1 MADPPPLTRLR
12 LTQAPRVLTPI
23 DLPHDLLDIL
33 VAHAINERRPC
44 TSVPELCK
52 IHPEWA
58 ELCRKPWRI
67 YDAANRALGFY
78 GALGSWPAVVAFYR
92 QNYPDLQMLF
102 TSGQEENPKAYFKWV
117 CRNMLYRVD
126 NVNQRHPWFPAR
138 LLQVV
143 TNRPLNR
150 PWFGD
155 INTRLPNYA
164 EIAKLYVAR
173 EPDLLR
179 RVPQHHRD
187 FYEIALVA
195 LAQRPDV
202 FQYVATTRDDYDDL
216 AKFAV
221 QLPNS
226 SALSRVP
233 PDRPKYRE
241 IATLAVEADGKQI
254 SRVSRDAPL
263 YTELAKVAVERDG
276 RALAFVP
283 GVGTVIDRHPDF
295 FEIAKVA
302 IKAHGWPIRYV
313 INGLGLPSGDY
324 PAVYNE
330 YVALAKIA
338 MRFHPLALR
347 HIAPSLPAYKEL
359 AMIAIEHDWQAI
371 DLVPTSHAD
380 FTFLR
385 SFSDRVF
392 NAVDSS
398 DSD

>member
-1 MADPPPLTRLR
+1 MAEPPPLTRLR

-78 GALGSWPAVVAFYR
+78 GALGSWPAVEAFYR

-102 TSGQEENPKAYFKWV
+102 TSGQEPTPKTYFKWV

-150 PWFGD
+150 PWFRD
-155 INTRLPNYA
+155 IVTRLPNYA
-164 EIAKLYVAR
+164 EIAKLYMVGN
-173 EPDLLR
+173 PGLLR
-179 RVPQHHRD
+179 NVPQNHPGFH
-187 FYEIALVA
+187 EIALVA
-195 LAQRPDV
+195 LERMPDL
-202 FQYVATTRDDYDDL
+202 FQYVSTTCDDYDDL

-226 SALSRVP
+226 QALAHVRR
-233 PDRPKYRE
+233 DRPKYQE
-241 IATLAVEADGKQI
+241 IATLAVEADARQI
-254 SRVSRDAPL
+254 THVPRDAPF
-263 YTELAKVAVERDG
+263 YTELAKIAVEQDG

-283 GVGTVIDRHPDF
+283 GAGTVIDRHPDF

-302 IKAHGWPIRYV
+302 IEAHGWPIQYV
-313 INGLGLPSGDY
+313 ANGVGLPGDHSDL
-324 PAVYNE
+324 YNE
-330 YVALAKIA
+330 YIELAKIA
-338 MRFHPLALR
+338 MRHKPLT
-347 HIAPSLPAYKEL
+347 IADIPRTLPEYREL
-359 AMIAIEHDWQAI
+359 AVIAIEHNWKAI
-371 DLVPTSHAD
+371 DFVPTSRAD
-380 FTFLR
+380 FTELR
-385 SFSDRVF
+385 AISDRVR

-398 DSD
+398 DSE